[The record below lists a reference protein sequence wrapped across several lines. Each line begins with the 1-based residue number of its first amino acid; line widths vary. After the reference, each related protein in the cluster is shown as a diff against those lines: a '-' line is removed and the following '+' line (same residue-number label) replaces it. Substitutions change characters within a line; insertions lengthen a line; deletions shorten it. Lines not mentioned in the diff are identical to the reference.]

1 MDSTAR
7 ELAERA
13 YGHSVVEPE
22 WVSAVLDA
30 FDPLNV
36 PENQQNGPT
45 VRAEYVRRVGR
56 SDLGADRDAVLRAG
70 VAALDGRLE
79 GR

>member
-13 YGHSVVEPE
+13 YQQSVVEPE
-22 WVSAVLDA
+22 WVRAVLDA
-30 FDPLNV
+30 TERLNL
-36 PENQQNGPT
+36 PETQQNGPT
-45 VRAEYVRRVGR
+45 VRAEYVRRVLR
-56 SDLGADRDAVLRAG
+56 SDLGDDQEAVLRAG
-70 VAALDGRLE
+70 VAALDGRFG

>member
-1 MDSTAR
+1 MSSPDN
-7 ELAERA
+7 
-13 YGHSVVEPE
+13 SVAEPE

-30 FDPLNV
+30 FDSLNV
-36 PENQQNGPT
+36 SETQQTGPT
-45 VRAEYVRRVGR
+45 VRAEYVRRVLR
-56 SDLGADRDAVLRAG
+56 SDLGADQEAVLRAG